1 MSGYYTAAVKFKE
14 EWWNCN
20 DAVIKSVEEKKVLSE
35 VAYIL
40 FYKQMYRY
48 FQTKISYNVFGQP
61 VDFAQMCLTSLILC
75 TLMYKTSKGM
85 IKATS

>member
-1 MSGYYTAAVKFKE
+1 MPTDKTVIGGENCELIGVKYPMSGYYTAEVKFKE

-48 FQTKISYNVFGQP
+48 FQTKISYNVFG
-61 VDFAQMCLTSLILC
+61 
-75 TLMYKTSKGM
+75 
-85 IKATS
+85 

>member
-1 MSGYYTAAVKFKE
+1 MIGGENCELNGVTYPMSGYYTAAVKFKE

-48 FQTKISYNVFGQP
+48 FQTKISYNVFG
-61 VDFAQMCLTSLILC
+61 
-75 TLMYKTSKGM
+75 
-85 IKATS
+85 